1 MKNVQLFEQFINE
14 AAIFDNDSMDIQSAI
29 DVLKDRL
36 EQENPGYYSL
46 SKGVFGNDTIMV
58 LVSLDPKSEWPN
70 GYVENSNYF
79 RMAIYKDG
87 KMETFV
93 QSLYYANVPASYES
107 RLKIKFRKSTAK
119 SVKDAADRLV
129 KFINDVKKEMGK

>member
-1 MKNVQLFEQFINE
+1 MKNVQLFEQFVNE
-14 AAIFDNDSMDIQSAI
+14 TVIFDNDSIDIQSAI
-29 DVLKDRL
+29 DIFKDRL
-36 EQENPGYYSL
+36 EKENPGYYSL

-58 LVSLDPKSEWPN
+58 LVSLDSKSEWPN

-87 KMETFV
+87 KMEVFS
-93 QSLYYANVPASYES
+93 QSLYYANVPVNYES

-119 SVKDAADRLV
+119 SIKDAADRLV

>member
-1 MKNVQLFEQFINE
+1 MKNVQLFEQFLNE
-14 AAIFDNDSMDIQSAI
+14 AAIFDNDTIDIQSAI
-29 DVLKDRL
+29 DTLKDRL

-46 SKGVFGNDTIMV
+46 SKGAFGNDTIML
-58 LVSLDPKSEWPN
+58 LVSLDPKSEWSN

-93 QSLYYANVPASYES
+93 QSLYYPNVPVSYET

-119 SVKDAADRLV
+119 SMKDAADRLI
-129 KFINDVKKEMGK
+129 KFINDIKKEMGK